1 MGLWDDLNAEYLDEM
16 IGSVLESYADEVV
29 KAIDQTTDK
38 AAKELRSAI
47 AKDAPVKTG
56 KQKRSW
62 KITKK
67 RVGFENT
74 AIVHSTDYRKVHLL
88 ENGHLTRDGVTR
100 TKPLNYVGKN
110 ADKVLSEFPD
120 RIAEAVRA
128 VS

>member
-47 AKDAPVKTG
+47 AKDAPVDTG

-62 KITKK
+62 KITKVRK
-67 RVGFENT
+67 GLENM

-120 RIAEAVRA
+120 RVANAVMA
-128 VS
+128 VK

>member
-16 IGSVLESYADEVV
+16 IGSVLESYADEVMNAV
-29 KAIDQTTDK
+29 NQTTDQ

-47 AKDAPVKTG
+47 AKDAPLKTG
-56 KQKRSW
+56 KQKKSW
-62 KITKK
+62 KIAKK
-67 RVGFENT
+67 REGYETV
-74 AIVHSTDYRKVHLL
+74 AIIHSTDYRKVHLL

-100 TKPLNYVGKN
+100 TKALNYVGKN

>member
-67 RVGFENT
+67 RVGFENM

-120 RIAEAVRA
+120 RIAEAIRT

>member
-1 MGLWDDLNAEYLDEM
+1 MENASAEYLGEM
-16 IGSVLESYADEVV
+16 IVSVLESYADEVV

-47 AKDAPVKTG
+47 AKEAPVETG

-62 KITKK
+62 KITKERK
-67 RVGFENT
+67 GLENM

-120 RIAEAVRA
+120 RVANAVMA
-128 VS
+128 VK

>member
-16 IGSVLESYADEVV
+16 IGSVLESYADEVMNAV
-29 KAIDQTTDK
+29 NQTTDQ

-47 AKDAPVKTG
+47 AKDAPVETG

-62 KITKK
+62 KITKERK
-67 RVGFENT
+67 GLENM

-120 RIAEAVRA
+120 RVANAVMA
-128 VS
+128 VK

>member
-16 IGSVLESYADEVV
+16 IGSVLESYADEVM
-29 KAIDQTTDK
+29 KAVNQTTDQ

-47 AKDAPVKTG
+47 AKDAPVDTG

-62 KITKK
+62 KITKVRK
-67 RVGFENT
+67 GLENM

-120 RIAEAVRA
+120 RVANAVMA
-128 VS
+128 VK

>member
-16 IGSVLESYADEVV
+16 IGSVLESSADEVMNAV
-29 KAIDQTTDK
+29 NQTTDQ

-47 AKDAPVKTG
+47 AKDAPVETG

-62 KITKK
+62 KITKERK
-67 RVGFENT
+67 GLENM

-120 RIAEAVRA
+120 RVANAVMA
-128 VS
+128 VK

>member
-16 IGSVLESYADEVV
+16 IGNVLESYADEVMNAV
-29 KAIDQTTDK
+29 NQTTDQ
-38 AAKELRSAI
+38 AAKELRAAI
-47 AKDAPVKTG
+47 AKDAPVETG

-62 KITKK
+62 KITKVRK
-67 RVGFENT
+67 GLENM

-120 RIAEAVRA
+120 RVANAVMA
-128 VS
+128 VK

>member
-67 RVGFENT
+67 RVGFENM

-120 RIAEAVRA
+120 RIAEAVRT

>member
-1 MGLWDDLNAEYLDEM
+1 MENASAEYLGEM

-47 AKDAPVKTG
+47 AKDAPVETG

-62 KITKK
+62 KITKERK
-67 RVGFENT
+67 GLENM

-120 RIAEAVRA
+120 RIAEAVRT

>member
-16 IGSVLESYADEVV
+16 IGSVLESYADEVMNAV
-29 KAIDQTTDK
+29 NQTTDQ

-47 AKDAPVKTG
+47 AKDAPVETG

-62 KITKK
+62 KITKERK
-67 RVGFENT
+67 GLENM

-100 TKPLNYVGKN
+100 TKALNYVGKN

>member
-1 MGLWDDLNAEYLDEM
+1 MGLWDDLNAEYLNEM

-47 AKDAPVKTG
+47 AKDAPVETG

-62 KITKK
+62 KITKVRK
-67 RVGFENT
+67 GLENM

-88 ENGHLTRDGVTR
+88 ENGTTNRDGTQR
-100 TKPLNYVGKN
+100 IKPLHYVGKN
-110 ADKVLSEFPD
+110 ADKVLSEFPE
-120 RIAEAVRA
+120 RVANAVMA
-128 VS
+128 VK

>member
-16 IGSVLESYADEVV
+16 IGSVLESYADEVMNAV
-29 KAIDQTTDK
+29 NQTTDQ

-47 AKDAPVKTG
+47 AKDAPVETG

-62 KITKK
+62 KITRERK
-67 RVGFENT
+67 GLENM

>member
-1 MGLWDDLNAEYLDEM
+1 MENASAEYLGEM

-47 AKDAPVKTG
+47 AKDAPVETG
-56 KQKRSW
+56 KQRRSW
-62 KITKK
+62 KITKERK
-67 RVGFENT
+67 GLENM

-120 RIAEAVRA
+120 RIAEAVRT

>member
-47 AKDAPVKTG
+47 AKDAPVETG

-62 KITKK
+62 KITKVRK
-67 RVGFENT
+67 GLENM

-120 RIAEAVRA
+120 RVANAVMA
-128 VS
+128 VK

>member
-16 IGSVLESYADEVV
+16 IGSVLESYADEVMNAV
-29 KAIDQTTDK
+29 NQTTDQ

-47 AKDAPVKTG
+47 AKDAPVETG

-62 KITKK
+62 KITRERK
-67 RVGFENT
+67 GLENM

-100 TKPLNYVGKN
+100 TKALNYVGKN

>member
-67 RVGFENT
+67 RVGFENM

-120 RIAEAVRA
+120 RVANAVMA
-128 VS
+128 VK

>member
-1 MGLWDDLNAEYLDEM
+1 MENASAEYLGEM
-16 IGSVLESYADEVV
+16 IVSVLESYADEVV

-47 AKDAPVKTG
+47 AKEAPVETG

-62 KITKK
+62 KITKERK
-67 RVGFENT
+67 GLENM

>member
-16 IGSVLESYADEVV
+16 IGSVLESYADEVMNAV
-29 KAIDQTTDK
+29 SQTTDQ

-47 AKDAPVKTG
+47 AKDAPVETG

-62 KITKK
+62 KITKERK
-67 RVGFENT
+67 GLENM

-100 TKPLNYVGKN
+100 TKALNYVGKN